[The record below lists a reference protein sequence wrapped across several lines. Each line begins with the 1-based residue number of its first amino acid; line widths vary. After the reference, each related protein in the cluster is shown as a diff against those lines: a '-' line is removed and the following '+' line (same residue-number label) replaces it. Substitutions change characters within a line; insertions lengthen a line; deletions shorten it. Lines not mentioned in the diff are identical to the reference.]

1 MFLSKEEIKMVKK
14 IIKSYDYSLILAVIL
29 LCSFGL
35 VMVYSSSM
43 ITAVARYGFEPDHFF
58 QRQKLALIA
67 GGLAFLVM
75 MILPYRV
82 FLDGRILKFIVFG
95 SIGLLLSLFFIGH
108 VAGNAQSWIKVGGMS
123 LQPGEFVKLSVIIY
137 LAAVY
142 DKKQTY
148 IDEFGRG
155 VLPPLIFTGLICFF
169 VVIQPDFGTAFII
182 GMIAVCMIVSSGMA
196 VKSMVKLISF
206 LLLFALLMTPYIFI
220 KGFFS
225 DEQISR
231 FTGVSDPF
239 GNEGGAGYQLVNS
252 FYAIGSGGLK
262 GLGLGQSVQKYG
274 YLPESH
280 TDFIMA
286 IIAEELGILGV
297 LFVIILLAFVVLK
310 GFAVARKCQDPFGT
324 LLAVGISSMIA
335 IQTMINLGGLTGL
348 IPITG
353 VPLPFISYGGSS
365 ILLLLISM
373 GLLVNVSMF
382 TNYREIYKKPTRT
395 ELTDAPNIKAVQ
407 PREKS
412 VFKSF

>member
-1 MFLSKEEIKMVKK
+1 MVKK

-43 ITAVARYGFEPDHFF
+43 ITAVARYGYEPDHFF
-58 QRQKLALIA
+58 QRQKLALFA
-67 GGLAFLVM
+67 GSLAFLVM
-75 MILPYRV
+75 MVFPYRA
-82 FLDGRILKFIVFG
+82 FLNSRILKIIVFG
-95 SIGLLLSLFFIGH
+95 SIGLLISLFFIGH
-108 VAGNAQSWIKVGGMS
+108 VAGNAQSWIKIGGMS

-142 DKKQTY
+142 DKKQSY
-148 IDEFGRG
+148 IDEFSRG

-196 VKSMVKLISF
+196 IKSMLKLIS
-206 LLLFALLMTPYIFI
+206 LLVLFVILMSPYIVI

-225 DEQISR
+225 EEQLSR

-297 LFVIILLAFVVLK
+297 LFVLILLSFIVTK
-310 GFAVARKCQDPFGT
+310 GITIARKCQDPFGT
-324 LLAVGISSMIA
+324 LLAVGISSMVA

-382 TNYREIYKKPTRT
+382 TNYRDVYKKPLRS
-395 ELTDAPNIKAVQ
+395 EQIHSADLKVVES
-407 PREKS
+407 REGTS
-412 VFKSF
+412 IR

>member
-1 MFLSKEEIKMVKK
+1 MVKK
-14 IIKSYDYSLILAVIL
+14 ILKSYDYSLILAVVL
-29 LCSFGL
+29 LCAFGL

-43 ITAVARYGFEPDHFF
+43 ITAVARYEVEADYFF

-67 GGLAFLVM
+67 GSLAFIVM
-75 MILPYRV
+75 MIFPYRA
-82 FLDGRILKFIVFG
+82 FLTSGMLKLIVFG
-95 SIGLLLSLFFIGH
+95 SIGLLVSLFFIGH
-108 VAGNAQSWIKVGGMS
+108 VAGNAQSWIRLGGMN

-142 DKKQTY
+142 DKKQSY

-155 VLPPLIFTGLICFF
+155 VLPPLIFTGIICFF
-169 VVIQPDFGTAFII
+169 VIIQPDFGTAFII
-182 GMIAVCMIVSSGMA
+182 GMIAICMILCSGMA
-196 VKSMVKLISF
+196 IKSIGKLIS
-206 LLLFALLMTPYIFI
+206 LVLLFGILMSPIIMFKADQIFS
-220 KGFFS
+220 K
-225 DEQISR
+225 ERLSR
-231 FTGVSDPF
+231 FTGFADPF
-239 GNEGGAGYQLVNS
+239 AHEGGAGYQLVNS
-252 FYAIGSGGLK
+252 FYAIGSGGLT

-286 IIAEELGILGV
+286 VIAEELGIFGV
-297 LFVIILLAFVVLK
+297 MFVLILLSFIVLK
-310 GFAVARKCQDPFGT
+310 GFSIARKCQDPFGT

-335 IQTMINLGGLTGL
+335 IQAMINLGGLTGL

-382 TNYREIYKKPTRT
+382 TTYRETYQKPTT
-395 ELTDAPNIKAVQ
+395 QEVKSTAVIKPLQ
-407 PREKS
+407 QKNNSSMR
-412 VFKSF
+412 

>member
-1 MFLSKEEIKMVKK
+1 MFLSKEEIIMMKK

-58 QRQKLALIA
+58 QRQKMALIG
-67 GGLAFLVM
+67 GGLAFIVM
-75 MILPYRV
+75 MIFPYRA
-82 FLDGRILKFIVFG
+82 FLNSKILKFIVFG
-95 SIGLLLSLFFIGH
+95 SIGLLVSLFFIGH
-108 VAGNAQSWIKVGGMS
+108 VAGNAQSWIKLGGFS

-142 DKKQTY
+142 DKKQSY

-182 GMIAVCMIVSSGMA
+182 GMIAICMIVCSGMA
-196 VKSMVKLISF
+196 IKSMLKLIS
-206 LLLFALLMTPYIFI
+206 LLGLFGLLMLPYIVL

-225 DEQISR
+225 DEQMSR
-231 FTGVSDPF
+231 FTGVLDPF
-239 GNEGGAGYQLVNS
+239 GTEGGAGYQLVNS
-252 FYAIGSGGLK
+252 LYAIGSGGLT

-280 TDFIMA
+280 TDFIMS
-286 IIAEELGILGV
+286 IIAEELGIFGV
-297 LFVIILLAFVVLK
+297 LFVLILLAFIVIK
-310 GFAVARKCQDPFGT
+310 GFYIARKCQDPFGT

-335 IQTMINLGGLTGL
+335 IQSMINLGGLTGL
-348 IPITG
+348 LPITG

-373 GLLVNVSMF
+373 GLLINVSMF
-382 TNYREIYKKPTRT
+382 TTYRDTYKKPVKLDNQPLQ
-395 ELTDAPNIKAVQ
+395 EVQ
-407 PREKS
+407 PIQTTTKNTSIR
-412 VFKSF
+412 

>member
-1 MFLSKEEIKMVKK
+1 MVKK
-14 IIKSYDYSLILAVIL
+14 IIKSYDYTLILAVIL

-67 GGLAFLVM
+67 GSFAFLGM
-75 MILPYRV
+75 MIFPYRA
-82 FLDGRILKFIVFG
+82 FLNSKVLKFIYFG
-95 SIGLLLSLFFIGH
+95 SIGLLVSLFFFGH
-108 VAGNAQSWIKVGGMS
+108 VAGNAQSWIKIGGFS

-142 DKKQTY
+142 DKKQSY
-148 IDEFGRG
+148 IDEFSRG
-155 VLPPLIFTGLICFF
+155 VLPPIIFTVLICIF

-182 GMIAVCMIVSSGMA
+182 AMIAVCMIACSGMA
-196 VKSMVKLISF
+196 IKSMIKLLS
-206 LLLFALLMTPYIFI
+206 LSLLFGLLSSPIIILKGIF
-220 KGFFS
+220 S
-225 DEQISR
+225 EEQLSR
-231 FTGVSDPF
+231 FVGVSDPF
-239 GNEGGAGYQLVNS
+239 GNEAGAGYQLVNS
-252 FYAIGSGGLK
+252 FYAIGSGGLS

-280 TDFIMA
+280 TDFIMSV
-286 IIAEELGILGV
+286 IAEELGIFGV
-297 LFVIILLAFVVLK
+297 LFVLILLSFIVLK
-310 GFAVARKCQDPFGT
+310 GFAIARKCEDPFGT

-335 IQTMINLGGLTGL
+335 IQSMINLGGLTGL
-348 IPITG
+348 LPITG

-382 TNYREIYKKPTRT
+382 TNFRETYKKPIRQ
-395 ELTDAPNIKAVQ
+395 EKQPSSIVKAVE
-407 PREKS
+407 PRGNTS
-412 VFKSF
+412 IR

>member
-1 MFLSKEEIKMVKK
+1 MVKK
-14 IIKSYDYSLILAVIL
+14 ILKSYDYSLILAVVL
-29 LCSFGL
+29 LCAFGL

-43 ITAVARYGFEPDHFF
+43 ITAVARYEVEADYFF

-67 GGLAFLVM
+67 GSLAFIVM
-75 MILPYRV
+75 MIFPYRA
-82 FLDGRILKFIVFG
+82 FLTSGMLKLIVFG
-95 SIGLLLSLFFIGH
+95 SIGLLGSLFFIGH
-108 VAGNAQSWIKVGGMS
+108 VAGNAQSWIKLGGMN

-142 DKKQTY
+142 DKKQSY

-155 VLPPLIFTGLICFF
+155 VLPPLIFTGIICFF
-169 VVIQPDFGTAFII
+169 VIIQPDFGTAFII
-182 GMIAVCMIVSSGMA
+182 GMIAICMILCSGMA
-196 VKSMVKLISF
+196 IKSIGKLISLVF
-206 LLLFALLMTPYIFI
+206 LFGILLSPVIMFKADQIF
-220 KGFFS
+220 S
-225 DEQISR
+225 EERLSR
-231 FTGVSDPF
+231 FTGFADPF
-239 GNEGGAGYQLVNS
+239 ANEGGAGYQLVNS
-252 FYAIGSGGLK
+252 FYAIGSGGLT

-286 IIAEELGILGV
+286 VIAEELGIFGV
-297 LFVIILLAFVVLK
+297 MFVLILLSFIVLK
-310 GFAVARKCQDPFGT
+310 GFSVARKCQDPFGT

-335 IQTMINLGGLTGL
+335 IQAMINLGGLTGL

-382 TNYREIYKKPTRT
+382 TTYRETYQKPIIQ
-395 ELTDAPNIKAVQ
+395 EVKPAAVIKPLQ
-407 PREKS
+407 QKNNSSMR
-412 VFKSF
+412 

>member
-1 MFLSKEEIKMVKK
+1 MMKK

-58 QRQKLALIA
+58 QRQKMALIG
-67 GGLAFLVM
+67 GGLAFIVM
-75 MILPYRV
+75 MIFPYRA
-82 FLDGRILKFIVFG
+82 FLNSKILKFIVFG
-95 SIGLLLSLFFIGH
+95 SIGLLVSLFFIGH
-108 VAGNAQSWIKVGGMS
+108 VAGNAQSWIKLGGFS

-142 DKKQTY
+142 DKKQSY

-182 GMIAVCMIVSSGMA
+182 GMIAICMIVCSGMA
-196 VKSMVKLISF
+196 IKSMLKLIS
-206 LLLFALLMTPYIFI
+206 LFGLFCLLMLPYII
-220 KGFFS
+220 LKGFFS
-225 DEQISR
+225 DEQMSR
-231 FTGVSDPF
+231 FTGVLDPF

-252 FYAIGSGGLK
+252 LYAIGSGGLT

-280 TDFIMA
+280 TDFIMS

-297 LFVIILLAFVVLK
+297 LFVLILLSFIVIK
-310 GFAVARKCQDPFGT
+310 GFYIARKCQDPFGT

-335 IQTMINLGGLTGL
+335 IQSMINLGGLTGL
-348 IPITG
+348 LPITG

-373 GLLVNVSMF
+373 GLLINVSMF
-382 TNYREIYKKPTRT
+382 TTYRDTYKKPVIVDNQPLQ
-395 ELTDAPNIKAVQ
+395 EIKPVQ
-407 PREKS
+407 TTKNTSIR
-412 VFKSF
+412 